1 MISDMIPDI
10 KATTHLSLVIA
21 TLLLLGCSDDNSGSF
36 SSSSNGTAINQS
48 AEEVRAEV
56 VASSGIDLVP
66 LSFLDWDLQMSNIA
80 GQIVVM
86 DFWAMWCIPC
96 IERFP
101 HMVELSNHYPED
113 KVRFVSVNIDD
124 FTDEDAY
131 ISALDF
137 LNAVGADFEN
147 YQMQEEMFDTFEFF
161 GLESIPAV
169 IVYNTAGG
177 QHVRLSGYRPEDQFT
192 EADIVANI
200 EELLATPLQEI

>member
-1 MISDMIPDI
+1 MKHSIHISF
-10 KATTHLSLVIA
+10 LIA
-21 TLLLLGCSDDNSGSF
+21 SALLIGCSDN
-36 SSSSNGTAINQS
+36 SSNSSNSSATNKS
-48 AEEVRAEV
+48 AEEIRDEV
-56 VASSGIDLVP
+56 VANSGIDLVP
-66 LSFLDWDLQMSNIA
+66 LSFFDWDLQMSNIA

-86 DFWAMWCIPC
+86 DFWAMWCVPC

-113 KVRFVSVNIDD
+113 KVRFVSVNIDE

-147 YQMQEEMFDTFEFF
+147 YQMQEEMFDTLTFF

-169 IVYNTAGG
+169 IVYNTAGD

-200 EELLATPLQEI
+200 EELLANPLQEI